1 MAGIAT
7 FDMAVVTTA
16 HGASLSGSAAVKLP
30 GTSGGAV
37 GWPRI
42 SIVTPSLN
50 QGAFIERTI
59 KSVLDQGYPNLEH
72 IVVDGLSTDETPA
85 ILASFGHLIV
95 VRETDR
101 GQADAVNKGF
111 ARATGDILAFLNA
124 DDTLEPGTLKSVAR
138 EIDPGAGRHV
148 VMGRCRF
155 IDKDDRFLGIEHPSA
170 FVGHERMLAI
180 WLGHWLPQPAIF
192 WTREAWQRTGP
203 LDPSENLVLDYDL
216 FCRMS
221 RYFAFYPVDRVYANY
236 RLHPASKT
244 ALNDERT
251 RLERSIAVSRRY
263 WGPWWSPLRWRLTLS
278 LWRYRLDRVG
288 RGRALLRRAAA
299 EREAG
304 NWLGTALYGIAGAAL
319 VPGIAFYVAVYP
331 PFRVRASGYAKALI
345 ARRLARAAAAAGVQI
360 GRAEDIARAPSPQ
373 TLAYMA
379 NTAAWKDGWAGPRLV
394 LVAEPPAGTPAL
406 RLSGEADLA
415 WFPGPLKLTIRLD
428 GGITR
433 ELLITADGPFAVD
446 LPLPQGGSAP
456 VVVEVIADRWYVPH
470 WFRRNRD
477 FRPLAWRFVG
487 LTPLPGAATKP

>member
-1 MAGIAT
+1 LAGIAT

-16 HGASLSGSAAVKLP
+16 HGASLADSAGVKLP
-30 GTSGGAV
+30 GTNGGAV

-72 IVVDGLSTDETPA
+72 IVVDGLSTDETPS

-95 VRETDR
+95 IREADR

-124 DDTLEPGTLKSVAR
+124 DDTLEQGTLKSVAR

-192 WTREAWQRTGP
+192 WTREAWQRAGP
-203 LDPSENLVLDYDL
+203 FDPSENLVLDYDL

-251 RLERSIAVSRRY
+251 RFERSVAVSQRY
-263 WGPWWSPLRWRLTLS
+263 WGPWWSPVRWRLTLS

-288 RGRALLRRAAA
+288 RGRALLRRAQA

-304 NWLGTALYGIAGAAL
+304 NWLPAALAGLAGTLL
-319 VPGIAFYVAVYP
+319 VPGVAFYL
-331 PFRVRASGYAKALI
+331 GLYAPLRGPAAAFVKGLI
-345 ARRLARAAAAAGVQI
+345 SRRLARAAAEAGVAP
-360 GRAEDIARAPSPQ
+360 GRGEHVPSPQ

-379 NTAAWKDGWAGPRLV
+379 NTALWRDGWAGPRLV
-394 LVAEPPAGTPAL
+394 LVEEPPAGTATL
-406 RLSGEADLA
+406 RLAGEADLA
-415 WFPGPLKLTIRLD
+415 WFSAPLTLQVRVD
-428 GGITR
+428 G
-433 ELLITADGPFAVD
+433 EAKAEVQLKESGPFDVD
-446 LPLPQGGSAP
+446 IPLAASGAAP
-456 VVVEVIADRWYVPH
+456 LVIEVSADRWYVPH
-470 WFRRNRD
+470 WFSRNRD

-487 LTPLPGAATKP
+487 LTPLPGAAAKP